1 IEEKESFDL
10 YDGKYQ
16 VTKTS
21 IKTLENADQIISE
34 LSKSEFTVEDISQKE
49 LRRSPLPPFTTST
62 LQQEAS
68 RRFGYSGKRT
78 MSIAQKLY
86 EEGFITYHRTDS
98 VTVGSAAV
106 FALRGYAEKEF
117 GKNYVPEKPRFYKTK
132 QKLAQEAHE
141 AIRPTNVN
149 LEQSSISGVLG
160 HDAVK
165 LYDLI
170 FKRAVGSQMA
180 DAVTQSTSI
189 FVLAKNAQSY
199 RLKANGSVLKFPGFL
214 KLNPQALND
223 NLLPDFKVGES
234 LKSEK
239 VDKIEHETPPPPR
252 YNDASLIATLEEK
265 GIGRPS
271 TYATI
276 IGTIEERQYVEKE
289 EGRFAPTSVGI
300 AVNDFLVANFSTI
313 DDIPFTAEMEDQLD
327 SIVNGGKPWVP
338 IIRSFYEPF
347 EKILEKVENAPRVK
361 IEVEETDEICE
372 KCGAKL
378 VVRVGR
384 FGKFLACSTFPKCD
398 FTKPF
403 MNTTEFICPKDGGK
417 IVIKKTKKG
426 RRFYGCSNYPKCDF
440 AAWKLGDIKKFSPE
454 K

>member
-1 IEEKESFDL
+1 
-10 YDGKYQ
+10 
-16 VTKTS
+16 
-21 IKTLENADQIISE
+21 
-34 LSKSEFTVEDISQKE
+34 
-49 LRRSPLPPFTTST
+49 
-62 LQQEAS
+62 
-68 RRFGYSGKRT
+68 
-78 MSIAQKLY
+78 M
-86 EEGFITYHRTDS
+86 
-98 VTVGSAAV
+98 
-106 FALRGYAEKEF
+106 
-117 GKNYVPEKPRFYKTK
+117 
-132 QKLAQEAHE
+132 
-141 AIRPTNVN
+141 
-149 LEQSSISGVLG
+149 
-160 HDAVK
+160 
-165 LYDLI
+165 
-170 FKRAVGSQMA
+170 
-180 DAVTQSTSI
+180 
-189 FVLAKNAQSY
+189 
-199 RLKANGSVLKFPGFL
+199 
-214 KLNPQALND
+214 
-223 NLLPDFKVGES
+223 
-234 LKSEK
+234 
-239 VDKIEHETPPPPR
+239 
-252 YNDASLIATLEEK
+252 
-265 GIGRPS
+265 
-271 TYATI
+271 
-276 IGTIEERQYVEKE
+276 EKE